1 MAASLAIAIAAP
13 IGVKQVLTVKTQRTE
28 KAVEQG
34 TAAETLTTPTL
45 QQPSFEG
52 RSDIKSAPNDD
63 AQKES
68 TVQLAPTR
76 NANGLFLEDFQQNGT
91 VKFIDVEND
100 GKCWYW
106 GSSSKCLIHSYD
118 GEHNKDDWAIL
129 RKQVQL
135 EAGKFY
141 SLSLDTRV
149 YSAGTKEKFAVMLGN
164 DSTISA
170 MTNVAMSTVTV
181 DNGSYENI
189 HSVFTVPT
197 TGKYFIGIHSETPKG
212 GTYIYVDNVAISNA
226 MNPGIPCE
234 ITDLLVTA
242 PGTDGKANVSCTAPS
257 KDISGANLSSITKI
271 EFWRDATPIKTIDNP
286 TPGQKIS
293 FVDEC
298 GAGTYT
304 WSVSVTNASGTSIV
318 ASFKETVIGPRGIP
332 FLKTFPTAD
341 SMKEMTIL
349 DANNDSKTWYW
360 DKYQKYAALSA
371 SETGDDDWLFTPP
384 LMLKAGKVYEWSSL
398 ISAGNPNA
406 FPPIVAASI
415 GNAPTAEA
423 MTIEL
428 APKTTITKYD
438 TYFSKEFSVPA
449 DGLYYLGI
457 HGCSEKWLALI
468 KLMNINVVGGAEL
481 EGPAKVNDAIIEAD
495 WSGRTKDVNI
505 SFKAP
510 TKTGSDKPLNSIT
523 KIEIMRQGIVQ
534 KTFNNP
540 TPGAELTYVDKPD
553 AAGEYIYRIVPY
565 NSAGQGGV
573 VEATVNVGAPGKS
586 VPYVED
592 FSSADRWENELV
604 FIDANNDGTC
614 FWHATSTTPPYAW
627 VHNNGKDGTTFDDYL
642 ITPGIELK
650 EGDTYKISADAYGYG
665 HNMSILIGS
674 APKIADLTNNV
685 KTETLGEDWVNYSGE
700 FVAPYTGKFY
710 IGIRDFAE
718 AGKALSDFHVANI
731 RLDRIGGPGT
741 PAAITNLVI
750 TPDATG
756 APKMTFK
763 FNAPNKTYDNKTL
776 ESLTKVTIKRDGA
789 EVKSF
794 ENPAPGAA
802 LEYTDAPGADGEY
815 SYTFMAFN
823 DKGDGSP
830 TEYLGFAGVDLPAL
844 PTNIVATDMGNG
856 KVKITWDPVTKTL
869 HGAEIPAPPIYVVLE
884 SGDTDET
891 QLGQTTKCEY
901 IYDAYD
907 VNEQKHFWYAI
918 FPFNSKNEH
927 GSYGKSND
935 IFAGKAYTLS
945 FLESFEN
952 GSPKSPLAIQ
962 HLVFSPAWSLCTDAT
977 FSDLNSCDGDNG
989 FLAQKGYINNKSV
1002 ASTGK
1007 ISLKDA
1013 ISPTFSFYIV
1023 NINPEDYQNEIA
1035 VVVREVGNPEW
1046 HEIYHKKIREVVPN
1060 KGWGRISVDLK
1071 AWKGKDIH
1079 VGLIPTV
1086 NYTDD
1091 THASYYS
1098 WTLMD
1103 ALRVHNLTNKDLG
1116 GNMIISSE
1124 SVDAGQDVDI
1134 NVTVTNNGEQPSGA
1148 YRVDLYKNNKVVD
1161 SLNGASLASGKSQV
1175 ITFSQGTNVA
1185 DKDQVEFFAK
1195 VVLAGDENEK
1205 DNTTSVGTIKVNKP
1219 IYPAVNGL
1227 AAEEMAEAKG
1237 SIAVTWTAPSMD
1249 QVPPTP
1255 FTETF
1260 ETAPSYSLTDACG
1273 WTLVD
1278 VDKTPV
1284 AGFQQF
1290 NFPGITIGTTL
1301 ASFFVVDNTAS
1312 ELGQFA
1318 SIFGGNNG
1326 SKKSLGS
1333 LLAYSGTPDDW
1344 AISPEL
1350 YGGAQVVSFY
1360 GKNLQDNM
1368 PEKVELWYSTGSLD
1382 PNDFIFVKK
1391 WDLTNSAYTKYSAYI
1406 PEGAKRVAI
1415 RHNFEGGIL
1424 QVDDINFRRA
1434 GDTKETVTLKGYNV
1448 YRDGELLNENPITA
1462 MRYVDTNVEEGDH
1475 EYAVNA
1481 IYDKGESNSRT
1492 VTVHSSSVGDVLE
1505 GKTAVYG
1512 SYGTIEIL
1520 NACGQAVT
1528 LVSVDGT
1535 VLYNGIGQDNMTIR
1549 AAAGIYLVKVADKA
1563 YKVTVK

>member
-1 MAASLAIAIAAP
+1 MFASYLKRIDVASANPRFVSINGVLYDRDMTTLLCVPANYENQLFEFP
-13 IGVKQVLTVKTQRTE
+13 KGVKHIGANAFFNCRNMREVVLPDDLESMGDEAFYYCGIFRVIFP
-28 KAVEQG
+28 A
-34 TAAETLTTPTL
+34 TLTHLPINCFAYTALT
-45 QQPSFEG
+45 
-52 RSDIKSAPNDD
+52 
-63 AQKES
+63 
-68 TVQLAPTR
+68 
-76 NANGLFLEDFQQNGT
+76 
-91 VKFIDVEND
+91 DV
-100 GKCWYW
+100 
-106 GSSSKCLIHSYD
+106 
-118 GEHNKDDWAIL
+118 
-129 RKQVQL
+129 V
-135 EAGKFY
+135 
-141 SLSLDTRV
+141 V
-149 YSAGTKEKFAVMLGN
+149 P
-164 DSTISA
+164 
-170 MTNVAMSTVTV
+170 STVTSM
-181 DNGSYENI
+181 DGG
-189 HSVFTVPT
+189 VFSNCQSLVSAQLPD
-197 TGKYFIGIHSETPKG
+197 ELP
-212 GTYIYVDNVAISNA
+212 YV
-226 MNPGIPCE
+226 
-234 ITDLLVTA
+234 A
-242 PGTDGKANVSCTAPS
+242 PGTFFNCVNLEKVNIPHDAEVVGYNSFNNCYKLTKVVIPNKVREIEYRAYGCNFNPYNHGTLDTLILGKSLTTIGSNAFVGQNMINYIKSYNTVPPVVDEEGAWTSTAHNKAMVCVPQQSLQTYKSASIWSLFKNWSDFILDVNGVSEDNLQYRTSEGAIEFQGEGLIEVYS
-257 KDISGANLSSITKI
+257 ISGTCIY
-271 EFWRDATPIKTIDNP
+271 RGQATR
-286 TPGQKIS
+286 
-293 FVDEC
+293 VE
-298 GAGTYT
+298 
-304 WSVSVTNASGTSIV
+304 
-318 ASFKETVIGPRGIP
+318 
-332 FLKTFPTAD
+332 
-341 SMKEMTIL
+341 
-349 DANNDSKTWYW
+349 
-360 DKYQKYAALSA
+360 
-371 SETGDDDWLFTPP
+371 
-384 LMLKAGKVYEWSSL
+384 
-398 ISAGNPNA
+398 
-406 FPPIVAASI
+406 
-415 GNAPTAEA
+415 
-423 MTIEL
+423 
-428 APKTTITKYD
+428 
-438 TYFSKEFSVPA
+438 VPA
-449 DGLYYLGI
+449 KGVYI
-457 HGCSEKWLALI
+457 IRA
-468 KLMNINVVGGAEL
+468 GGQT
-481 EGPAKVNDAIIEAD
+481 AKVNDAIIEAD

-614 FWHATSTTPPYAW
+614 FWHATATTPPYAW

-935 IFAGKAYTLS
+935 IFVGKAYTLS

-1013 ISPTFSFYIV
+1013 ISPTFSFYID

-1318 SIFGGNNG
+1318 SILGGNNG